1 MEGGGEQ
8 VAAQEQPLLCA
19 SGWREEGWLQC
30 QPAEGQGTQG
40 RGSDTPRSSV
50 RAELARPLRP
60 GLLTP
65 ASRRMPALG
74 LCCSRGRERA
84 LSFRKAGGSSC
95 KPAQL
100 GHAHLRPGAM
110 WMHVPAS
117 HRTDASMTWY
127 MERRAHSTL
136 WKSLSTFQPI
146 KSRDADLWLSGS
158 LTCQPDPLWG
168 FCGSVCLPTHTDGK
182 SVWRRGLI

>member
-1 MEGGGEQ
+1 M
-8 VAAQEQPLLCA
+8 
-19 SGWREEGWLQC
+19 SRLQ
-30 QPAEGQGTQG
+30 
-40 RGSDTPRSSV
+40 PRSSLCSAP
-50 RAELARPLRP
+50 RAGERKAGCSASLQRGRGHRGGCLTHPTAACVPSSHVPTLRP

-65 ASRRMPALG
+65 ASRRMLALS

-100 GHAHLRPGAM
+100 GHAHLRPGAT

-117 HRTDASMTWY
+117 HRTDAGMTWY

-136 WKSLSTFQPI
+136 WKSLSTFHPI

-158 LTCQPDPLWG
+158 LTRQPDLLWG
-168 FCGSVCLPTHTDGK
+168 FSGSVCLPTHTDGK